1 MEELFY
7 WIISNELMSSPAI
20 TTIVKMVESLPDD
33 LQEKV
38 ADHIRE
44 YIADLE
50 DEQRWDASFKRTQEN
65 LVAAARKA
73 KQEIAAGQS
82 VPMDYEQLW
91 SQQRCRPFGRIIENW
106 AMKWEREQE
115 KHTDCGQRTRFIHR
129 YISSASTVK
138 KEFGQSEWRE
148 AIVRWVF

>member
-1 MEELFY
+1 
-7 WIISNELMSSPAI
+7 MSSAAI

-38 ADHIRE
+38 VEHMRD

-50 DEQRWDASFKRTQEN
+50 DEKRWDTSFQRTQGN

-82 VPMDYEQLW
+82 APMDYEQL
-91 SQQRCRPFGRIIENW
+91 
-106 AMKWEREQE
+106 
-115 KHTDCGQRTRFIHR
+115 
-129 YISSASTVK
+129 
-138 KEFGQSEWRE
+138 
-148 AIVRWVF
+148 